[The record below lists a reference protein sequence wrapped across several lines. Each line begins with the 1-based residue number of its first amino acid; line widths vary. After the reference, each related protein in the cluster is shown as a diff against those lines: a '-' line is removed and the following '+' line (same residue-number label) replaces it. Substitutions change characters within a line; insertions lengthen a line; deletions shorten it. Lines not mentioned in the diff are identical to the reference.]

1 MFLNEQ
7 SSHRWQRIP
16 PTERK
21 GRVHTSTITVAV
33 LDPFDYKL
41 AQVKEDEVRIE
52 RTRGRGN
59 GGQHKNSTD
68 SCIVMTHIKTGIKV
82 VRDGRQQHDNI
93 QQAFVEMT
101 TRVNER
107 YKTEHQAKF
116 EKDRNEQIG
125 DGTRSDKRRTYRVKD
140 GLVIDHIT
148 NKTANIKD
156 ILRGKISLLHK

>member
-52 RTRGRGN
+52 RTRGRGK
-59 GGQHKNSTD
+59 GGQHRNSTD
-68 SCIVMTHIKTGIKV
+68 SRIVMTHINTGIKV
-82 VRDGRQQHDNI
+82 IRDGRQQSANLEAAYKEVTRRLNNLY
-93 QQAFVEMT
+93 QADHNDSIVEN
-101 TRVNER
+101 RRDQV
-107 YKTEHQAKF
+107 
-116 EKDRNEQIG
+116 G
-125 DGTRSDKRRTYRVKD
+125 DGERSNKRRTYRVKE

-148 NKTANIKD
+148 GKIASLKD
-156 ILRGKISLLHK
+156 ILRGKIELLH